1 MTLDLL
7 KMRYFAKIAELG
19 SFTRASREL
28 GVAQPPL
35 SLHMRS
41 LEEYLGVLLLNR
53 TSRGVVLT
61 DAGQT
66 LLSHTQ
72 AILRAVEQAEAA
84 TRERAKNPTGEVSL
98 GILSSLSPILSVPV
112 FEACEKMFPQ
122 IRLTISEGDSQTLR
136 AAIDT
141 RLYDLAVNLV
151 DAAKAAS
158 VPLFDERLYAVG
170 PVGTFDGGQQ
180 QIAVEKALSLP
191 LIMPTR
197 RHGIRVL
204 LERQALMLGRDLN
217 IVREIE
223 GLASTKAA
231 IRAGLGFSILG
242 RGAVHADVQQDTLAA
257 IPVSSPDLSRRL
269 ILDMP
274 VDHPPT
280 RAMIE
285 VRNILISVIKSL
297 GDQGH
302 WTCLQVSPAKAP
314 QAL

>member
-1 MTLDLL
+1 MALDLL

-28 GVAQPPL
+28 GVAQPAL

-41 LEEYLGVLLLNR
+41 LEEHLGLQLLNR

-66 LLSHTQ
+66 LFSHAQ
-72 AILRAVEQAEAA
+72 AILRAVEQAEAD
-84 TRERAKNPTGEVSL
+84 TRQQAQTPRGDVSL
-98 GILSSLSPILSVPV
+98 GLLSSLSPILSVPV
-112 FEACEKMFPQ
+112 LEICERSFPQ

-136 AAIDT
+136 TAIDSHVH
-141 RLYDLAVNLV
+141 DLAINLV
-151 DAAKAAS
+151 DVAKAS
-158 VPLFDERLYAVG
+158 SFPLFDERLYAVG
-170 PVGTFDGGQQ
+170 KTGSFDEIGDE
-180 QIAVEKALSLP
+180 ITVEKALGLP

-204 LERQALMLGRDLN
+204 LERHALMLDCDLN

-231 IRAGLGFSILG
+231 IRAGLGFAILG
-242 RGAVHADVQQDTLAA
+242 RGAVYGDTQQGNLAA
-257 IPVSSPDLSRRL
+257 IPLCSPEVSRRI

-274 VDHPPT
+274 VNHPPT

-285 VRNILISVIKSL
+285 VRNILTSVIKTL

-302 WTCLQVSPAKAP
+302 WTHLS
-314 QAL
+314 

>member
-1 MTLDLL
+1 MVLDLL
-7 KMRYFAKIAELG
+7 KMRYFAKIAEVG

-41 LEEYLGVLLLNR
+41 LEDYLGVQLLNR
-53 TSRGVVLT
+53 TSRGVILT

-66 LLSHTQ
+66 LFSHAQ
-72 AILRAVEQAEAA
+72 SILRAVEQAEAE
-84 TRERAKNPTGEVSL
+84 TRQQDLTPRGDVSL
-98 GILSSLSPILSVPV
+98 GMLSSLSPILSVPV
-112 FEACEKMFPQ
+112 LEICEKMFPQ

-141 RLYDLAVNLV
+141 HLHDLAINLV
-151 DAAKAAS
+151 DVAKAS
-158 VPLFDERLYAVG
+158 SLPLFDERLYAVG
-170 PVGTFDGGQQ
+170 RIGSFDDITGQMS
-180 QIAVEKALSLP
+180 VEDALSLP

-223 GLASTKAA
+223 GLASTRAA
-231 IRAGLGFSILG
+231 IRAGLGFAILG
-242 RGAVHADVQQDTLAA
+242 RGAVYTDMQQGNLAA
-257 IPVSSPDLSRRL
+257 IPLSAPVLSRRL

-274 VDHPPT
+274 VNHPPT

-285 VRNILISVIKSL
+285 VRNILTSVIKTL
-297 GDQGH
+297 GQEGH
-302 WTCLQVSPAKAP
+302 WTCLP
-314 QAL
+314 

>member
-1 MTLDLL
+1 MVLDLL
-7 KMRYFAKIAELG
+7 KMRYFAKIAEVG

-41 LEEYLGVLLLNR
+41 LEDYLGVQLLNR
-53 TSRGVVLT
+53 TSRGVILT
-61 DAGQT
+61 DAGHT
-66 LLSHTQ
+66 LLSHAQ
-72 AILRAVEQAEAA
+72 SILRAVEQAEAE
-84 TRERAKNPTGEVSL
+84 TRQQDLTPRGDVSL
-98 GILSSLSPILSVPV
+98 GMLSSLSPILSVPV
-112 FEACEKMFPQ
+112 LESCEKMFPQ

-141 RLYDLAVNLV
+141 HLHDLAINLV
-151 DAAKAAS
+151 DVAKAS
-158 VPLFDERLYAVG
+158 SLPLFDERLYAVG
-170 PVGTFDGGQQ
+170 RIGSFDDITGQMS
-180 QIAVEKALSLP
+180 VEDALSLP

-223 GLASTKAA
+223 GLASTRAA
-231 IRAGLGFSILG
+231 IRAGLGFAILG
-242 RGAVHADVQQDTLAA
+242 RGAVYTDMQQGNLAA
-257 IPVSSPDLSRRL
+257 IPLSAPILSRRL

-274 VDHPPT
+274 VNHPPT

-285 VRNILISVIKSL
+285 VRNILTSVIKTL
-297 GDQGH
+297 GQEGH
-302 WTCLQVSPAKAP
+302 WTCLP
-314 QAL
+314 

>member
-19 SFTRASREL
+19 SFTKASREL

-41 LEEYLGVLLLNR
+41 LEEYLGVQLLNR
-53 TSRGVVLT
+53 TSRGVILT

-66 LLSHTQ
+66 LLSHSQ
-72 AILRAVEQAEAA
+72 AILRAVEQAEWA
-84 TRERAKNPTGEVSL
+84 TRERAQNPTGEVSL

-112 FEACEKMFPQ
+112 LEACERMFPQ

-151 DAAKAAS
+151 DVAKSAS
-158 VPLFDERLYAVG
+158 VPLFDERLYVVG
-170 PVGTFDGGQQ
+170 PTGSFGTDQRHM
-180 QIAVEKALSLP
+180 AVEKALALP

-204 LERQALMLGRDLN
+204 LERQALMLGQELN

-231 IRAGLGFSILG
+231 IRAGLGFTILG
-242 RGAVHADVQQDTLAA
+242 RGAVYADMRQDRLAA
-257 IPVSSPDLSRRL
+257 VPVSSPDLSRRL
-269 ILDMP
+269 ILDIP

-285 VRNILISVIKSL
+285 VRNILTTVIRTL
-297 GDQGH
+297 GEQGH
-302 WTCLQVSPAKAP
+302 WSCLP
-314 QAL
+314 

>member
-1 MTLDLL
+1 MVLDLL
-7 KMRYFAKIAELG
+7 KMRYFAKIAEVG

-41 LEEYLGVLLLNR
+41 LEDYLGVQLLNR
-53 TSRGVVLT
+53 TSRGVILT
-61 DAGQT
+61 DAGHT
-66 LLSHTQ
+66 LLSHAQ
-72 AILRAVEQAEAA
+72 SILRAVEQAEAE
-84 TRERAKNPTGEVSL
+84 TRQQDLTPRGDVSL
-98 GILSSLSPILSVPV
+98 GMLSSLSPILSVPV
-112 FEACEKMFPQ
+112 LEICEKMFPQ

-141 RLYDLAVNLV
+141 HLHDLAINLV
-151 DAAKAAS
+151 DVAKAS
-158 VPLFDERLYAVG
+158 SLPLFDERLYAVG
-170 PVGTFDGGQQ
+170 RIGSFDDITGQMS
-180 QIAVEKALSLP
+180 VEDALSLP

-223 GLASTKAA
+223 GLASTRAA
-231 IRAGLGFSILG
+231 IRAGLGFAILG
-242 RGAVHADVQQDTLAA
+242 RGAVYTDMQQGNLAA
-257 IPVSSPDLSRRL
+257 IPLSAPVLSRRL

-274 VDHPPT
+274 VNHPPT

-285 VRNILISVIKSL
+285 VRNILTSVIKTL
-297 GDQGH
+297 GQEGH
-302 WTCLQVSPAKAP
+302 WTCLP
-314 QAL
+314 

>member
-1 MTLDLL
+1 MVLDLL
-7 KMRYFAKIAELG
+7 KMRYFAKIAEVG

-41 LEEYLGVLLLNR
+41 LEDYLGVQLLNR
-53 TSRGVVLT
+53 TSRGVILT

-66 LLSHTQ
+66 LFSHAQ
-72 AILRAVEQAEAA
+72 SILRAVEQAEAE
-84 TRERAKNPTGEVSL
+84 TRQQDLTPRGDVSL
-98 GILSSLSPILSVPV
+98 GMLSSLSPILSVPV
-112 FEACEKMFPQ
+112 LEICEKMFPQ

-136 AAIDT
+136 ATIDT
-141 RLYDLAVNLV
+141 HLHDLAINLV
-151 DAAKAAS
+151 DVAKAS
-158 VPLFDERLYAVG
+158 SLPLFDERLYAVG
-170 PVGTFDGGQQ
+170 RIGSFDDITGQMS
-180 QIAVEKALSLP
+180 VEDALSLP

-223 GLASTKAA
+223 GLASTRAA
-231 IRAGLGFSILG
+231 IRAGLGFAILG
-242 RGAVHADVQQDTLAA
+242 RGAVYTDMQQGNLAA
-257 IPVSSPDLSRRL
+257 IPLSAPVLSRRL

-274 VDHPPT
+274 VNHPPT

-285 VRNILISVIKSL
+285 VRNILTSVIKTL
-297 GDQGH
+297 GQEGH
-302 WTCLQVSPAKAP
+302 WTCLP
-314 QAL
+314 

>member
-1 MTLDLL
+1 MILDLL
-7 KMRYFAKIAELG
+7 RMRYFAKVAEVG
-19 SFTRASREL
+19 SLTRASREL

-41 LEEYLGVLLLNR
+41 LEEYLGVQLLNR
-53 TSRGVVLT
+53 TARGVILT
-61 DAGQT
+61 EAGQT
-66 LLSHTQ
+66 FLSHVHS
-72 AILRAVEQAEAA
+72 ILRSVEQAEAA
-84 TRERAKNPTGEVSL
+84 TRDRAENPAGEVAL
-98 GILSSLSPILSVPV
+98 GILSSLSPILSVPILQT
-112 FEACEKMFPQ
+112 CERLFPQ

-151 DAAKAAS
+151 GVAKSAS

-170 PVGTFDGGQQ
+170 PSGSLELEAGKIT
-180 QIAVEKALSLP
+180 VEKALMLP

-197 RHGIRVL
+197 RHGIRIL
-204 LERQALMLGRDLN
+204 MERQALMLGHELN

-231 IRAGLGFSILG
+231 IRAGLGFAILG
-242 RGAVHADVQQDTLAA
+242 RAAVYSDVQQGTLAA
-257 IPVSSPDLSRRL
+257 IPVTEPDISRRL
-269 ILDMP
+269 MLDMP

-285 VRNILISVIKSL
+285 VRNILTTVIKTL
-297 GDQGH
+297 GDEGH
-302 WTCLQVSPAKAP
+302 WTCLS
-314 QAL
+314 

>member
-7 KMRYFAKIAELG
+7 RMRYFAKVAEVG
-19 SFTRASREL
+19 SLTRASREL

-41 LEEYLGVLLLNR
+41 LEEYLGVQLLNR
-53 TSRGVVLT
+53 TARGVILT
-61 DAGQT
+61 EAGQT
-66 LLSHTQ
+66 LLSHVHS
-72 AILRAVEQAEAA
+72 ILRSVEQAEAA
-84 TRERAKNPTGEVSL
+84 TRDRAENPAGEVTL

-112 FEACEKMFPQ
+112 LQICEKMFPQ
-122 IRLTISEGDSQTLR
+122 IRLTISEGDSQTLK

-151 DAAKAAS
+151 DVATSGSA
-158 VPLFDERLYAVG
+158 PLFDERLYAVG
-170 PVGTFDGGQQ
+170 PKGSFDTTSR
-180 QIAVEKALSLP
+180 QITVEKALALP

-231 IRAGLGFSILG
+231 IRAGLGFTILG
-242 RGAVHADVQQDTLAA
+242 RGAVYSDLNEHTLDA
-257 IPVSSPDLSRRL
+257 IPVFSPDLSRRL
-269 ILDMP
+269 MLDTP

-285 VRNILISVIKSL
+285 VRNILTSVTKTL
-297 GDQGH
+297 GEQGH
-302 WTCLQVSPAKAP
+302 WECVP
-314 QAL
+314 

>member
-41 LEEYLGVLLLNR
+41 LEEYLGVQLLNR
-53 TSRGVVLT
+53 TSRGVVVT

-66 LLSHTQ
+66 LLSHAQ
-72 AILRAVEQAEAA
+72 SILRAVEQAEAE
-84 TRERAKNPTGEVSL
+84 TRQQAKNPRGNVSL
-98 GILSSLSPILSVPV
+98 GVLGSLSPILTVPLL
-112 FEACEKMFPQ
+112 EACERSFPQ

-136 AAIDT
+136 SAID
-141 RLYDLAVNLV
+141 LHAHDLVVNLSDV
-151 DAAKAAS
+151 AKATS
-158 VPLFDERLYAVG
+158 LSLFDEQLYAVG
-170 PVGTFDGGQQ
+170 KVGSFSETHGQLS
-180 QIAVEKALSLP
+180 VKDALALP

-204 LERQALMLGRDLN
+204 LERQALLLGCDLS

-231 IRAGLGFSILG
+231 VKAGLGFAILG
-242 RGAVHADVQQDTLAA
+242 RGAIYGEVELGTLEATP
-257 IPVSSPDLSRRL
+257 IVNPVLSRRL

-274 VDHPPT
+274 VNHPPT
-280 RAMIE
+280 RAVIE
-285 VRNILISVIKSL
+285 VRNILKEVINTL
-297 GDQGH
+297 GRQGH
-302 WTCLQVSPAKAP
+302 WTCLY
-314 QAL
+314 